1 MREKFGD
8 ICIPLL
14 FSAALVMLTLGIYTR
29 WAFLFVPPALV
40 CNYLVFCL
48 CARIKQNRAAGP
60 VLIYLA
66 AGALLTSPFY
76 LVSRWGDDNV
86 SVITALT
93 QLKNGALP
101 TPSLIA
107 LAAALCFFMASG
119 VYYFT
124 RVNVNMATTT
134 LIITIPCML
143 YASRLTLIP
152 PVYLAAVVAL
162 FIVVLI
168 DCRRKE
174 SARDVE
180 MINSRLY
187 WLVIGGA
194 VVLLVAAALILPK
207 AADTPFDYFRML
219 YGNYDSLSRRSGDS
233 LPDDAQNERPLL
245 EVRAAEPLYLKR
257 QTFGAFSLG
266 GWNAVEEIF
275 VLRGDWKKERSRLG
289 VNNLLRLI
297 KLAAQSDAGFA
308 ARYAAG
314 GAPEAA
320 PAPRTAEI
328 RHLGLQSR
336 YVPHPE
342 TSFEIAGL
350 PADNL
355 LQTTTGEILLRQS
368 QLPRNAQYNLSY
380 YSQIR
385 DHDVM
390 DYLSAFNYEDLLDDM
405 DAAFARAGRLNARTE
420 ILAFET
426 ELEVA
431 EAFLAATP
439 YPAPER
445 TAQLAALTTLGLRT
459 DYEKAAALEN
469 YFREN
474 SYIYDL
480 NYLPPRGYEADI
492 EYFIFN
498 SRRGACS
505 DFATAMTL
513 MARAVGLN
521 ARYVEGF
528 YAPPPDEGGLA
539 LVTGGSAHAYVEVFL
554 PGYGWTVFEPTVAYE
569 EARGAQSLLESGGE
583 RKWALLFA
591 GCLSIAALLA
601 FFVRCRLIPAR
612 QEAGFR
618 RRVREAG
625 AREGLILLYR
635 RVQELLSRHR
645 AAPVAP
651 YTPRMLADF
660 AQLEYGADLRP
671 LTSLYERA
679 AFAGAA
685 VNESDLAEALETY
698 ELLRR
703 VSAKR
708 PLGIRE
714 K

>member
-14 FSAALVMLTLGIYTR
+14 FSAALVMLTLGVYTR
-29 WAFLFVPPALV
+29 WAFLFVLPALA

-48 CARIKQNRAAGP
+48 CARIKQRRSAGA
-60 VLIYLA
+60 VLLYLL
-66 AGALLTSPFY
+66 AGALMTGPFC
-76 LVSRWGDDNV
+76 LVNLWEGQ
-86 SVITALT
+86 IPLAALAL
-93 QLKNGALP
+93 LKNGVLP
-101 TPSLIA
+101 VPGLIS
-107 LAAALCFFMASG
+107 LAAVLCFFLASG

-152 PVYLAAVVAL
+152 PVYLAVIAAL
-162 FIVVLI
+162 FVVVLI

-174 SARDVE
+174 STRDVD
-180 MINSRLY
+180 MVNPRLY
-187 WLVIGGA
+187 WLVAGGTLA
-194 VVLLVAAALILPK
+194 LLVAAALILPK
-207 AADTPFDYFRML
+207 AAVTPFDYFRML
-219 YGNYDSLSRRSGDS
+219 YGNYDSLSLRSGDS
-233 LPDDAQNERPLL
+233 LPDNAENEQPLL
-245 EVRAAEPLYLKR
+245 EVRATEPLYLKR
-257 QTFGAFSLG
+257 QTFGAFSRG
-266 GWNAVEEIF
+266 GWNAVGELF
-275 VLRGDWKKERSRLG
+275 VLQSDWKKERASLG
-289 VNNLLRLI
+289 ADNLLRLI
-297 KLAAQSDAGFA
+297 KQAAELDGGFA

-320 PAPRTAEI
+320 PAPRTAAI

-342 TSFEIAGL
+342 TSFDIAGV

-355 LQTTTGEILLRQS
+355 FQTTTGEILLRQS

-380 YSQIR
+380 YRQIL
-385 DHDVM
+385 DKDVLT
-390 DYLSAFNYEDLLDDM
+390 YLSAFNYENLLSDM
-405 DAAFARAGRLNARTE
+405 DAVFARAGRLNARTDV
-420 ILAFET
+420 LAFET
-426 ELEVA
+426 EREMA
-431 EAFLAATP
+431 ETFLGAAS
-439 YPAPER
+439 YSAPER
-445 TAQLAALTTLGLRT
+445 TAQLAALTTAGLRS
-459 DYEKAAALEN
+459 DYEKAAVLEN

-480 NYLPPRGYEADI
+480 NYLPPKGYETDV

-498 SRRGACS
+498 SHRGACS

-513 MARAVGLN
+513 MARAAGLN

-528 YAPPPDEGGLA
+528 YAPPPDEGGVA
-539 LVTGGSAHAYVEVFL
+539 LVTSGSAHAYVEVFL

-569 EARGAQSLLESGGE
+569 EAREAPSLFENGGE

-591 GCLSIAALLA
+591 GCLSLAVLLSIL
-601 FFVRCRLIPAR
+601 VRCRLIPAR
-612 QEAGFR
+612 REAGFR
-618 RRVREAG
+618 RRVRESG

-645 AAPVAP
+645 AAPVEP

-660 AQLEYGADLRP
+660 VQLEYGADLRP
-671 LTSLYERA
+671 LTALYERA

-685 VNESDLAEALETY
+685 VDESDLAEALETY

-703 VSAKR
+703 VSVKR
-708 PLGIRE
+708 PFGIR
-714 K
+714 